1 MNKGFDGK
9 LDGSPDIRDDGDA
22 GQVIEILR
30 GASRAKRDPDV
41 DLVILAARLRGAK
54 DDVIR
59 SALAALMSD
68 EDPD

>member
-1 MNKGFDGK
+1 MNKSFDGK
-9 LDGSPDIRDDGDA
+9 LDGSADIRDDGDA

-41 DLVILAARLRGAK
+41 ELVTLAARLRAAK

>member
-1 MNKGFDGK
+1 MNTGFDGK
-9 LDGSPDIRDDGDA
+9 LDGSLDIRDDGDA

-41 DLVILAARLRGAK
+41 ELVILAARLRGAK